1 MLRNVSSVSQHLITL
16 RSMVDVSESVQV
28 IRSGGANTLSY
39 RLVTSIL
46 SQHKLTQN
54 DELKGSFARQ
64 LVFTF
69 VNFKA

>member
-1 MLRNVSSVSQHLITL
+1 
-16 RSMVDVSESVQV
+16 MVDVSESVQV